1 MAWTDP
7 VRYPNALEQNDPE
20 GALNTY
26 VIDNVADVDSR
37 VRGAADSISALE
49 ASIAGLEA
57 SIAGASSYT
66 PSHNIATINSFG
78 STFASGPWTME
89 EWDPDVYSI
98 LDGGTFV
105 SRDPSDA
112 TKLVLAPGETS
123 NYLITID
130 GYADQG
136 LLVEDYIDLELT
148 IHNSAGTLLIYDRW
162 TTQFNQDTSA
172 GNWYAV
178 GNFNWVWPTA
188 PYRASGIP
196 DGSYLTFK
204 HASWNYSYDFKT
216 TVVQIQRTN

>member
-37 VRGAADSISALE
+37 VRGVADSISALE
-49 ASIAGLEA
+49 ASIAGLES

-66 PSHNIATINSFG
+66 PFHNIATINSFG
-78 STFASGPWTME
+78 STSGGTSWTMA

-105 SRDPSDA
+105 SRDPSNA
-112 TKLVLAPGETS
+112 TRLVLAPGETS

-130 GYADQG
+130 GFADQG
-136 LLVEDYIDLELT
+136 LLVEDYVDIDVKIYSST
-148 IHNSAGTLLIYDRW
+148 GTYLMKSDW

-172 GNWYAV
+172 GNWYAF
-178 GNFNWVWPTA
+178 GAFNWTFPTA
-188 PYRASGIP
+188 PYVPAGIP
-196 DGSYLTFK
+196 DGSYITLE
-204 HASWNYSYDFKT
+204 HASWNYNYYMKRV
-216 TVVQIQRTN
+216 VVQIQRTN